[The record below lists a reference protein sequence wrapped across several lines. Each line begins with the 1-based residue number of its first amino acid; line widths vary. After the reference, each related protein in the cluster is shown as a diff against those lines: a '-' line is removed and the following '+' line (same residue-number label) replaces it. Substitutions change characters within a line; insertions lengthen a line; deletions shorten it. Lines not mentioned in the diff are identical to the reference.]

1 MAVSSRIAFLDRDGV
16 INHDVAYIGRPEDFT
31 LIDGVP
37 QALRMLRDAGY
48 QLVVVTNQSGI
59 GRGYFTEDDYRRVT
73 ARMEELLGPE
83 GVALAAIRHCPHRP
97 DAGCDCRKP
106 KPGMLIDTAR
116 QLGLSLEGSVLFGD
130 KETDIAAGRA
140 AGVTRCFLLGGTA
153 ASTRGEGEHALD
165 LLAAVKLLLRAQR
178 AAQR

>member
-1 MAVSSRIAFLDRDGV
+1 MTASSRIAFLDRDGV

-37 QALRMLRDAGY
+37 QALRMLHDAGY
-48 QLVVVTNQSGI
+48 ELVVVTNQSGI

-73 ARMEELLGPE
+73 ARMEALLGQE
-83 GVALAAIRHCPHRP
+83 GVALAAIRHCPHTP

-106 KPGMLIDTAR
+106 QPGMLIDSAR
-116 QLGLSLEGSVLFGD
+116 QLGLPLEGSVLFGD

-140 AGVTRCFLLGGTA
+140 AGVARFFLIGDTNEG
-153 ASTRGEGEHALD
+153 SRGDGDHAPN
-165 LLAAVKLLLRAQR
+165 LLAAVKLLLRAQS